1 MKSLRIRTALVLSVM
16 VLVCVSVVGLVTYN
30 MAKNLYTDRVESKEF
45 PLSINEVGH
54 KIESYIDKFINASF
68 QITQNSFL
76 TDWVEK
82 GEDEHGKNVLFD
94 YFQTYAKNLK
104 LDTIMF
110 ASDKTLNYYVED
122 KILKVISPENDK
134 WYYALKD
141 GSGLSLIDINRAEDG
156 SGKIMMYIN
165 YKVQK
170 NNKFYGIAATGVN
183 LGEIVEF
190 IQSQKIG
197 RGGKFLLVD
206 EKGDIKIGKDKSGN
220 IKELVGEANLKK
232 LLNENGGYVSL
243 EKDGKNLLVGSKYIK
258 SIGWYLIGELN
269 KNELLEDL
277 NSLAYASIG
286 VLVVVLVSGLLLSLY
301 LSSYLLKIILKL
313 KNRPTIFL

>member
-1 MKSLRIRTALVLSVM
+1 MSTA
-16 VLVCVSVVGLVTYN
+16 
-30 MAKNLYTDRVESKEF
+30 
-45 PLSINEVGH
+45 
-54 KIESYIDKFINASF
+54 
-68 QITQNSFL
+68 
-76 TDWVEK
+76 
-82 GEDEHGKNVLFD
+82 KNVLFD

-243 EKDGKNLLVGSKYIK
+243 EKDGKIY
-258 SIGWYLIGELN
+258 
-269 KNELLEDL
+269 
-277 NSLAYASIG
+277 
-286 VLVVVLVSGLLLSLY
+286 
-301 LSSYLLKIILKL
+301 
-313 KNRPTIFL
+313 